1 MSLSR
6 FYDVLRAD
14 DGSRFIEAYV
24 TGFQLLH
31 LPLLNK
37 GTAFTDSERTLL
49 DLHGLLPPRIDT
61 LDRQIE
67 RNYRRYSSLADPL
80 EKHTFLRLLQDSN
93 EVLFFAIVQ
102 QHLEEMLPI
111 IYTPTVGD
119 AVKNYSALYQSPRGL
134 TLSTDSIEHADAA
147 VDNLPLDDVRMIV
160 ATDASAI
167 LGIGD
172 QGLGGMAISIGKLA
186 IYTAAGGIGPDKVLP
201 VELDVGTNRGSLR
214 EDPDYLG
221 SDRAR
226 LTGRPYRNFVDQF
239 VEAVRQRYPKVVI
252 QWEDFAKDSAF
263 AVLERYRNVVPSF
276 NDDIQG
282 TGAMALAGILS
293 ACRIKGESYRDQR
306 ILISGA
312 GAGGIGV
319 ASALKQGLIQEGLSE
334 EEARERIIVL
344 DSRGVLSSDRELE
357 SYKQPFAQDPAYLA
371 SLGITSTST
380 LADIVRAS
388 RATALIGLSGQ
399 GGQFD
404 REVVEAV
411 HANAYRPIIF
421 PLSNPTENTEVL
433 PADALAWTDG
443 KALVAAGSPFDPV
456 GHGGTVH
463 QIAQGNNAFV
473 FPGIGFGAV
482 LSRAQS
488 VTDNMILASAFALA
502 DYTAEKHPGRIYPPV
517 AELRSVSV
525 QVAARVMAAA
535 VQDGV
540 AGEFGIYELDQH
552 AMVQFVRER
561 FWQPEYLPYR
571 LPLD

>member
-6 FYDVLRAD
+6 FYDVLRD
-14 DGSRFIEAYV
+14 RDGSRFIETYV

-37 GTAFTDSERTLL
+37 GTAFTESERTLL

-61 LDRQIE
+61 LERQIE
-67 RNYRRYSSLADPL
+67 RNYRRYSSLGDPL

-134 TLSTDSIEHADAA
+134 TLSAESIGHAHEA
-147 VDNLPLDDVRMIV
+147 VSNVPLDDVRMIV

-172 QGLGGMAISIGKLA
+172 QGVGGMAISIGKLA
-186 IYTAAGGIGPDKVLP
+186 IYTSAGGIGPDKVLP

-214 EDPDYLG
+214 EDPNYLG

-226 LTGRPYRNFVDQF
+226 LTGKPYRNFIDQF

-282 TGAMALAGILS
+282 TGAMALAGVLS
-293 ACRIKGESYRDQR
+293 ACRIKGESITDQR

-319 ASALKQGLIQEGLSE
+319 ASALLQGLIHSGLSE
-334 EEARERIIVL
+334 QEARERIIVL
-344 DSRGVLSSDRELE
+344 DSRGILSSDRELE
-357 SYKQPFAQDPAYLA
+357 TYKQPFAQDPAWLEELGLSSGSSLA
-371 SLGITSTST
+371 EIATVTGT
-380 LADIVRAS
+380 
-388 RATALIGLSGQ
+388 TALIGLSGQ
-399 GGQFD
+399 GSQFN

-411 HANAYRPIIF
+411 LGNTDRPIIF

-433 PADALAWTDG
+433 PANAMLWTDG

-456 GHGGTVH
+456 EHGGTLHPV
-463 QIAQGNNAFV
+463 AQGNNAFV
-473 FPGIGFGAV
+473 FPGIGFGTV
-482 LSRAQS
+482 LSRAQA

-502 DYTAEKHPGRIYPPV
+502 DYTAEMHPDRIYPPV
-517 AELRSVSV
+517 SELRRVSI

-535 VQDGV
+535 VRDGV
-540 AGEFGIYELDQH
+540 AGEFGIYELDEH
-552 AMVQFVRER
+552 ALVQFVRER

-571 LPLD
+571 LPTG

>member
-6 FYDVLRAD
+6 FYDVLRSS

-37 GTAFTDSERTLL
+37 GTAFTDEERTLL
-49 DLHGLLPPRIDT
+49 QLHGLLPPRIDT
-61 LDRQIE
+61 LERQID
-67 RNYRRYSSLADPL
+67 RNYRRFSSLADPL
-80 EKHTFLRLLQDSN
+80 EKHNFLRLLQDTN

-111 IYTPTVGD
+111 IYTPTVGE
-119 AVKNYSALYQSPRGL
+119 AVKRFSDNYQSTRGL
-134 TLSTDSIEHADAA
+134 TLSVDSIEHADKA

-172 QGLGGMAISIGKLA
+172 QGFGGMAISIGKLA
-186 IYTAAGGIGPDKVLP
+186 IYTSAGGIGPDKVLP

-214 EDPDYLG
+214 EDPNYLG

-226 LTGRPYRNFVDQF
+226 LTGKPYRNFIDRF
-239 VEAVRQRYPKVVI
+239 VSAAVQRYPKVVI

-263 AVLERYRNVVPSF
+263 AVLERYRDVVPSF

-282 TGAMALAGILS
+282 TGAMALAGVL
-293 ACRIKGESYRDQR
+293 AGCRIKGESITDQK
-306 ILISGA
+306 IVISGA

-319 ASALKQGLIQEGLSE
+319 AELLLQGLQHAGLSRD
-334 EEARERIIVL
+334 EALRRLLIL

-357 SYKQPFAQDPAYLA
+357 TYKAPYAQDPAWLA
-371 SLGITSTST
+371 EAGISAGAG
-380 LADIVRAS
+380 LADIVRQHG
-388 RATALIGLSGQ
+388 TTVLIGLSGQ
-399 GGQFD
+399 GGQFS

-411 HANAYRPIIF
+411 AANTERPIIF

-433 PADALAWTDG
+433 PADAISWTEG
-443 KALVAAGSPFDPV
+443 RALVAAGSPFADVTFGDSRFPV
-456 GHGGTVH
+456 
-463 QIAQGNNAFV
+463 AQGNNAFV
-473 FPGIGFGAV
+473 FPGIGFGSV
-482 LSRAQS
+482 LSRARK
-488 VTDNMILASAFALA
+488 VTDNMIAAAAYALA
-502 DYTAEKHPGRIYPPV
+502 DYTAEKHPDRLYPPV
-517 AELRSVSV
+517 AELQAVSI
-525 QVAARVMAAA
+525 QVTARVMAAA

-561 FWQPEYLPYR
+561 FWHPHYLSYR
-571 LPLD
+571 LPEK